1 VKVTSETGKKG
12 KIFFYKAVVTSMVFI
27 AKRNISRVEEMP
39 SSYLNERQ
47 KFGYMV
53 SSEMCHLKD
62 LEIMKIIEI

>member
-1 VKVTSETGKKG
+1 
-12 KIFFYKAVVTSMVFI
+12 MVFI